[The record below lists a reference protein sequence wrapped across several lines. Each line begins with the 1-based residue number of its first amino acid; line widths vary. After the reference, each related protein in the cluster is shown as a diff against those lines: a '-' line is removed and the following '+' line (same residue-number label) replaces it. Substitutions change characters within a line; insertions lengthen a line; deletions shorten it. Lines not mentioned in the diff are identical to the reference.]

1 MTQLVTTEDWAAH
14 RREMLA
20 TLPAPLQGESLPAV
34 LLPYQRELLAAT
46 SKTQLVVVDKSRR
59 IGATWG
65 IGAD

>member
-1 MTQLVTTEDWAAH
+1 MKALASTEDWARH
-14 RREMLA
+14 RHETSSELPPALA
-20 TLPAPLQGESLPAV
+20 GESLPAV